1 MFEITIHVNISC
13 PDLVQVA
20 AALTKCF
27 GHRAPAPVEQPAAAT
42 AVKAAAAPAPA
53 PAPTAPAVPTP
64 PTAPSFSAP
73 PAGPAV
79 MPAPTAPAPV
89 SMPVAPAPA
98 IEDFAQAAPP
108 KVPLAAAPE
117 YTLDQLARAGAS
129 LMSLGP
135 DKAQAAQAL
144 LQQFGIATVMAL
156 PRERYGEFATALRG
170 LGASI

>member
-73 PAGPAV
+73 PASPAV
-79 MPAPTAPAPV
+79 MPAPAPV
-89 SMPVAPAPA
+89 SMPAAPAPA
-98 IEDFAQAAPP
+98 IEAFAQATPP

-144 LQQFGIATVMAL
+144 LQQFGIATVTAL